1 METDRDATAGAVGIS
16 RGLAAFHLD
25 RLAEAGLLEVQYR
38 RRSGRAGPG
47 AGRPAKFYRRAAD
60 GVELSLP
67 PRRYEAA
74 ARLMAQAIARAG
86 GSAQHELLESARQ
99 RGAWLARRAR
109 RLTRSTETA
118 ALRGALARVL
128 EEEGFEPRSDSDSVT
143 LGNCPYRAL
152 ARANRAVTCGMN
164 LALIESL
171 AGELPE
177 ARLAAERVEPDGSC
191 CVRLSPA
198 ID

>member
-1 METDRDATAGAVGIS
+1 MGRTSSEQSTTRQLRVLAEPTRRAVYDHVARQPLETDRDATAGAVGIS

-86 GSAQHELLESARQ
+86 GS
-99 RGAWLARRAR
+99 
-109 RLTRSTETA
+109 
-118 ALRGALARVL
+118 
-128 EEEGFEPRSDSDSVT
+128 
-143 LGNCPYRAL
+143 
-152 ARANRAVTCGMN
+152 
-164 LALIESL
+164 
-171 AGELPE
+171 
-177 ARLAAERVEPDGSC
+177 
-191 CVRLSPA
+191 
-198 ID
+198 